1 MPKLLFTAHIDS
13 FTEMTWEITNACYIA
28 NIISVLESSISK
40 SYGNTITYSMM
51 AIKEEPKEEQA
62 E

>member
-13 FTEMTWEITNACYIA
+13 FTEMTWEISNVCQIA
-28 NIISVLESSISK
+28 NIINVLESNVSK
-40 SYGNTITYSMM
+40 TYSSDITYSMI
-51 AIKEEPKEEQA
+51 AVKEDQEEQA